1 MFARDHLALSTNSQ
15 NLNNEVSQL
24 KIFYKLWII
33 WSGQIGNIAHQNI
46 LKF

>member
-15 NLNNEVSQL
+15 NLNNEVSQM

-33 WSGQIGNIAHQNI
+33 WSGLGVVLGQVTPD
-46 LKF
+46 